1 MFFTVF
7 FLALVALLAYGHHM
21 MWQNWEFLQN
31 NPYLFIVTTIV
42 LGIILFVA
50 SGIKAFAYS
59 SAAVNEKSLVG
70 TKRIIADVVY
80 CMILIAIAIL
90 GSLYAPVSTPY
101 LITGIIIEVV
111 LFVAAPIILMFN
123 KKEAGK

>member
-7 FLALVALLAYGHHM
+7 FLALVVLLAYGHHM

-31 NPYLFIVTTIV
+31 NPCLFIVTTIV

-50 SGIKAFAYS
+50 SGIKAAG
-59 SAAVNEKSLVG
+59 NEKSLVG

-80 CMILIAIAIL
+80 CLILIAIATL

-101 LITGIIIEVV
+101 LTTGIIIEVV

>member
-1 MFFTVF
+1 MFLTIF
-7 FLALVALLAYGHHM
+7 FLALVALLAYGHHN

-42 LGIILFVA
+42 LGIILFLA
-50 SGIKAFAYS
+50 SGIKAAG
-59 SAAVNEKSLVG
+59 NEKSLVG

-80 CMILIAIAIL
+80 CLILIAIAIL

-101 LITGIIIEVV
+101 LIIGIIIEVV

-123 KKEAGK
+123 KKEADK